1 MGTRVRR
8 GIWLTLVA
16 LLVTLAAPVRADN
29 FVACWV
35 ETVIIP
41 GVGAEKTITRCRL
54 SGGEV
59 VDYAGDNQ
67 VPAVLSPAL
76 GTDLLGDCWYL
87 TSASTYWVYLNLFV
101 NGDAILGWDP
111 DPSTPGG
118 VAYATDRVPRCTS
131 EPTSASDPS
140 GAVWDYV
147 TAYLHPPPQPDLSPP
162 AGNGVTG
169 LETYAGITIPEDHT
183 ASLVASGLSLEVEI
197 EVTGVVVA
205 WGDGVV
211 DSFPADGL
219 ALAGYPDGIA
229 RHVYEVKD
237 ESGYTIEV
245 SYNWMARWRVTGGSW
260 VPLVVPDT
268 TTSLTYPVA
277 EIVSKITG

>member
-1 MGTRVRR
+1 M
-8 GIWLTLVA
+8 
-16 LLVTLAAPVRADN
+16 ADE

-35 ETVIIP
+35 AVEVDPVTFEERP
-41 GVGAEKTITRCRL
+41 ITRCRL

-67 VPAVLSPAL
+67 IPAVLSPAM
-76 GTDLLGDCWYL
+76 GIDLLGDCWYL
-87 TSASTYWVYLNLFV
+87 TSASSNWVYLNLFV

-118 VAYATDRVPRCTS
+118 IAYATDRIPRCTS
-131 EPTSASDPS
+131 EPSAASDPS

-147 TAYLHPPPQPDLSPP
+147 TSYLHPPPQPDLSPP
-162 AGNGVTG
+162 PGNGVTG
-169 LETYAGITIPEDHT
+169 LVTHAGITIPDAHT
-183 ASLVASGLSLEVEI
+183 ASLVAGGLSLEVEI
-197 EVTGVVVA
+197 EVAGVVVA

-211 DSFPADGL
+211 DSYPADGS
-219 ALAGYPDGIA
+219 ALNGYPDGIA

-237 ESGYTIEV
+237 DSGYTFEV
-245 SYNWMARWRVTGGSW
+245 SYNWTARWRVSGGSW
-260 VPLVVPDT
+260 VALDVPDT